1 MSSSFLSV
9 NVLSLALAHIRF
21 TFAAFIANAFL
32 LGLAVASIVFLSVTA
47 DALDQRARADAKGI
61 DLVVGAKGSP
71 LQLVLAALY
80 HIDVSPGNIPKI
92 QADQLAKNPMIA
104 KAVPIN
110 LGDNYRGFRIVGTDT
125 QAFVELY
132 GAQTASGTLALKA
145 MQAVLGSQVAART
158 GLSMGSHFVGAHGL
172 AEGGPQHKEDIYTVT
187 GILSHTGTVIDRLIL
202 TPLESVWLVHEGE
215 VSDVTE
221 REILE
226 AEREYSALLI
236 RYRTPIAAAIL
247 PRTIN
252 ASDKLQAASPAVE
265 SARLF
270 SLLEPA
276 LLLMKAFAMLLFGA
290 SLISIGLATAVSL
303 RERRMDAAV
312 LRLMGASKAKL
323 LRQYALES
331 AMLGSTGAVIGLLI
345 SIVALHATAAWLAA
359 GPKIM
364 MPELTLP
371 NTAWQ
376 LALLALPVS
385 LLAAAWPAL
394 KAARVEVATVLS
406 ER

>member
-1 MSSSFLSV
+1 MNL
-9 NVLSLALAHIRF
+9 LSLALAHIRY
-21 TFAAFIANAFL
+21 TLSAFIANAFL
-32 LGLAVASIVFLSVTA
+32 LGLAVASIVFLAVTA
-47 DALDQRARADAKGI
+47 DALDQRARADAQGI
-61 DLVVGAKGSP
+61 DLVVGPKGSP

-80 HIDVSPGNIPKI
+80 HIDVSPGNIPKT

-125 QAFVELY
+125 KAFTELY
-132 GAQTASGTLALKA
+132 GVLPASGNLPFQA
-145 MQAVLGSQVAART
+145 MQAVIGSQVPART
-158 GLSMGSHFVGAHGL
+158 GLTVGSRFAGAHGL
-172 AEGGPQHKEDIYTVT
+172 AEGGPEHKEDVYTVT
-187 GILSHTGTVIDRLIL
+187 GILAPTGTVMDRLIL

-215 VSDVTE
+215 VSDIAE
-221 REILE
+221 RKILE

-247 PRTIN
+247 PRNIN

-290 SLISIGLATAVSL
+290 ALISIGLATTVSL

-323 LRQYALES
+323 LRQYALEA
-331 AMLGSTGAVIGLLI
+331 AMLGSAGAIMGLLI
-345 SIVALHATAAWLAA
+345 SILALHATAAWLAA
-359 GPKIM
+359 GPKIVM
-364 MPELTLP
+364 TELILP
-371 NTAWQ
+371 NAAWQ
-376 LALLALPVS
+376 LVLLALPVS
-385 LLAAAWPAL
+385 VLAAAWPAF
-394 KAARVEVATVLS
+394 KAAQVEVATILA